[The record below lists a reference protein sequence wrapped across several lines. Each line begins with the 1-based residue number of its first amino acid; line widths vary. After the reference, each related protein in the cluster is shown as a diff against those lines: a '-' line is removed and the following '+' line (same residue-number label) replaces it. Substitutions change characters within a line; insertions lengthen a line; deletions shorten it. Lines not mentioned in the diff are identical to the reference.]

1 MKELESV
8 EALVGRGLMGDV
20 AARGKS
26 GLKRQVT
33 LMQEEHLPAV
43 ASLAGAR
50 EVLPATLRRNLVV
63 AGVNL
68 IALAKLRFA
77 IGEAVFVGTGPC
89 APCSKL
95 DEWLGPGGF
104 QAMRGHGGICAR
116 IERGAVIR
124 VGDPVRALGAAG
136 TD

>member
-1 MKELESV
+1 MEELQYV
-8 EALVGRGLMGDV
+8 EALAGRGLMGDV
-20 AARGKS
+20 AARGRS
-26 GLKRQVT
+26 GHKRQVT
-33 LMQEEHLPAV
+33 LMQEEHLSAV
-43 ASLAGAR
+43 ASLVDAR

-77 IGEAVFVGTGPC
+77 IGEAVLVGTGPC
-89 APCSKL
+89 APCGKL

-116 IERGAVIR
+116 IERSAVIR
-124 VGDPVRALGAAG
+124 VGDPVRALGVAD
-136 TD
+136 TE